1 MVDFFSTNSAD
12 SKYQEFILYCLLTRL
27 HRNVNSDPMN
37 EVYTPTFTSSIVAEA
52 GAHML
57 TLYNKQQNTRL
68 LLHNY
73 AFAQSLVTKT
83 GELGEA
89 SGASKPV
96 IEVAQLAAW
105 FLNIGHLFDY
115 VHFLR
120 HSIDQA
126 QRFLA
131 LREYPE
137 DGQRL
142 VLRTMQTVGAHAMPT
157 TLEEKLLADATSIVT
172 FIEGFEEKSPLLRL
186 EQEFMLQ
193 QKPSKEV
200 WTEQQL
206 HRLLAVKLHTHY
218 AKTHYE
224 PILAQCIHSQK
235 RILEKIERN
244 QNQASE
250 KSEAKTAHIRNFQD
264 IDESPARAIQ
274 TFFRTNYRN
283 HINLSSIADNKAN
296 IMISVNSILISV
308 LISILSYR
316 NYAETN
322 PQIVLPIIIFLVT
335 GLASL
340 IFAVL
345 SARPKITA
353 LNHTGK
359 SQAEKQQNLVFFGNF
374 VSMELEEY
382 EAGMDAIFRDGEL
395 LYGNL
400 VRDLYHLGKVLE
412 KKYRYL
418 TVSYNIFMI
427 GFVTTVL
434 TFLVTL
440 FI

>member
-1 MVDFFSTNSAD
+1 LQSS
-12 SKYQEFILYCLLTRL
+12 
-27 HRNVNSDPMN
+27 VNSNPMN
-37 EVYTPTFTSSIVAEA
+37 ETSTPTFVSNIVAEA
-52 GAHML
+52 GEQVL
-57 TLYNKQQNTRL
+57 SVYNKHQNTRL

-73 AFAQSLVTKT
+73 AFAQALVQKT
-83 GELGEA
+83 AELSRA
-89 SGASKPV
+89 IGASKQNTE
-96 IEVAQLAAW
+96 IAQLAAW
-105 FLNIGHLFDY
+105 FLPTGYLFDY
-115 VHFLR
+115 ENFLR
-120 HSIDQA
+120 KSLDQA

-137 DGQRL
+137 DGQRA
-142 VLRTMQTVGAHAMPT
+142 VLRTMQMAGTEATPT
-157 TLEEKLLADATSIVT
+157 TLEEKMLADACSITT

-186 EQEFMLQ
+186 ELEFMLQ
-193 QKPSKEV
+193 RKFDKKAWAER
-200 WTEQQL
+200 QL
-206 HRLLAVKLHTHY
+206 QRLLNLKLHTHF

-224 PILAQCIHSQK
+224 PMLAQNIHSQK
-235 RILEKIERN
+235 RILEKIERS
-244 QNQASE
+244 QGETPQPGALPQ
-250 KSEAKTAHIRNFQD
+250 RPFQD
-264 IDESPARAIQ
+264 IDESPTRAIQ
-274 TFFRTNYRN
+274 TFFRANYRN

-345 SARPKITA
+345 SARPKVTN
-353 LNHTGK
+353 LTMPEMLPE
-359 SQAEKQQNLVFFGNF
+359 EKRKNLVFFGNF
-374 VSMELEEY
+374 TKLDLDEY
-382 EAGMDAIFRDGEL
+382 EEAMDAIFRDPEL

-400 VRDLYHLGKVLE
+400 TRDLYHLGKVLE
-412 KKYRYL
+412 KKYQYL

-427 GFVTTVL
+427 GFIATVM

-440 FI
+440 FL